1 MKKQI
6 LLIATLAGAL
16 FLGSCVDDKES
27 ASVTAVREAKAEQLK
42 GLAALAQAQAQA
54 ATMAAE
60 ADAALKQAQ
69 AAYFEAQAA
78 YEQARTEEAK
88 ANAQKAMAEAQAEIQ
103 RIAAQLE
110 IDLLDLKAK
119 ALQAQADYEKALL
132 NASTQN
138 LAELTGLYNT
148 YKTYASQLLTAQQN
162 LAKAKVLLQK
172 YQAQVIDNAQF
183 RQEQIA
189 EKNDLIAQYQSEID
203 AANAALEMYKKYNT
217 NTPESQEAYK
227 NAEAAAEEANQ
238 VYQTSMVA
246 YSAAIN
252 AENKARQTLTGSA
265 YFKAYSDFINTR
277 PSFNDVSIMDIYDW
291 SVGDNGRPVPY
302 AGTVGASYY
311 SEESKKDVYIPLFY
325 RWPKAEDHTIEYT
338 YGEGLPVQTQ
348 YYFTYTDYYY
358 PIDGGLDAYS
368 KVLNESL
375 AANQTKAVTDC
386 TAAFNK
392 AKAAYETAK
401 KAYEDAAAAD
411 KEAKKVEMDAKEVLM
426 NDADRA
432 LAQAER
438 DEEQAKD
445 QLESI
450 LSLVETMKS
459 QLANHKA
466 NVEARNAAQ
475 KDVAEAVVAQNI
487 ACNALTVK
495 NNEADALW
503 NVIYGNDVTGQ
514 ISSLEASIEAN
525 ENAIKNLKE
534 EIFDLENSTDDADLI
549 ASQEAT
555 ITELEAEIA
564 VLEKQA
570 AAAKAALEAAINAG
584 KE

>member
-69 AAYFEAQAA
+69 AAYYEAQAA

-203 AANAALEMYKKYNT
+203 AANAAIEMYKKYNT
-217 NTPESQEAYK
+217 NTPEAQDAYKKACAAKEEASQISQSAYLSYSGALTASNQAYNKIRSSAYMEAY
-227 NAEAAAEEANQ
+227 
-238 VYQTSMVA
+238 
-246 YSAAIN
+246 
-252 AENKARQTLTGSA
+252 RTLR
-265 YFKAYSDFINTR
+265 NNP
-277 PSFNDVSIMDIYDW
+277 PSFNGISLITISEW
-291 SVGDNGRPVPY
+291 AVGPNGRPVPN
-302 AGTVGASYY
+302 AGTFGASYK
-311 SEESKKDVYIPLFY
+311 SEETKKDVYIPLFY
-325 RWPKAEDHTIEYT
+325 QWSKYDEETIEYSF
-338 YGEGLPVQTQ
+338 GEGLPKQTYDYVQ
-348 YYFTYTDYYY
+348 YTNYCS
-358 PIDGGLDAYS
+358 PLEGGLEAYT
-368 KVLNESL
+368 KALNASL

-386 TAAFNK
+386 TTEFNK
-392 AKAAYETAK
+392 AKTAYEAAK
-401 KAYEDAAAAD
+401 KAYESAAAAD
-411 KEAKKVEMDAKEVLM
+411 KDAKKAEMEAKENEMNAAE
-426 NDADRA
+426 NA
-432 LAQAER
+432 LVQAER
-438 DEEQAKD
+438 NETSAKA

-450 LSLVETMKS
+450 IAVVETL
-459 QLANHKA
+459 QDQTENHTA
-466 NVEARNAAQ
+466 NVDAYNKTVKTE
-475 KDVAEAVVAQNI
+475 AEAWVAYLLADNDLSVKSSE
-487 ACNALTVK
+487 ANALY
-495 NNEADALW
+495 

-514 ISSLEASIEAN
+514 IASLEASIEAN

-564 VLEKQA
+564 VLEKQTT
-570 AAAKAALEAAINAG
+570 AAKAALEAAINAG

>member
-69 AAYFEAQAA
+69 AAYYEAQAA

-148 YKTYASQLLTAQQN
+148 YKGYASQLLTAQQN

-227 NAEAAAEEANQ
+227 KAYAAQEEASQISQSAFLSYNAAVTARNQ
-238 VYQTSMVA
+238 AQNK
-246 YSAAIN
+246 IN
-252 AENKARQTLTGSA
+252 SSA
-265 YFKAYSDFINTR
+265 YMQAYRTLRDNT
-277 PSFNDVSIMDIYDW
+277 PSFNDISLITISEW
-291 SVGDNGRPVPY
+291 QFGPNGRPVPN
-302 AGTVGASYY
+302 AGTFGASYY
-311 SEESKKDVYIPLFY
+311 SEETKKDVYIPLFY
-325 RWPKAEDHTIEYT
+325 QWPKFDEETIEYSF
-338 YGEGLPVQTQ
+338 GEGLPKQTYDYEQ
-348 YYFTYTDYYY
+348 LTYYY
-358 PIDGGLDAYS
+358 SPLEGGLEAYT
-368 KVLNESL
+368 KALNASL

-386 TAAFNK
+386 TTEFNK
-392 AKAAYETAK
+392 AKTAYEAAK
-401 KAYEDAAAAD
+401 KAYESAAAAD
-411 KEAKKVEMDAKEVLM
+411 KDAKKAEMEAKENEMNAAE
-426 NDADRA
+426 NA

-438 DEEQAKD
+438 NETSAKA

-450 LSLVETMKS
+450 IAVVETL
-459 QLANHKA
+459 QDQIENHTA
-466 NVEARNAAQ
+466 NVDAYNKTEKTA
-475 KDVAEAVVAQNI
+475 AEACVAYLLADNDL
-487 ACNALTVK
+487 NVK
-495 NNEADALW
+495 RSEADALW